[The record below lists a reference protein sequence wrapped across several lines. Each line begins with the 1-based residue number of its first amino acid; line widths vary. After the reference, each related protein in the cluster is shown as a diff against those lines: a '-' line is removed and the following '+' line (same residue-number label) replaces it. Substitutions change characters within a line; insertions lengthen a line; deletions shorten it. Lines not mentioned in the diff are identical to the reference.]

1 MIKPILAGNQKYPL
15 IAAPE
20 RLETLLIQI
29 EITANAKISG
39 REFHLRVRIQPVNR
53 MRKVE
58 EQAGEIVRLKFAND
72 LIVGS
77 AELLY
82 RGCYPGRRKLIF
94 DQLQSAV
101 TRKKKNNH
109 QGRTAADNRQKSAL
123 AAQNR

>member
-15 IAAPE
+15 VAVPE
-20 RLETLLIQI
+20 RPETLLIQI

-39 REFHLRVRIQPVNR
+39 REFHLRVRIQPENR

-77 AELLY
+77 AELL
-82 RGCYPGRRKLIF
+82 
-94 DQLQSAV
+94 
-101 TRKKKNNH
+101 
-109 QGRTAADNRQKSAL
+109 
-123 AAQNR
+123 